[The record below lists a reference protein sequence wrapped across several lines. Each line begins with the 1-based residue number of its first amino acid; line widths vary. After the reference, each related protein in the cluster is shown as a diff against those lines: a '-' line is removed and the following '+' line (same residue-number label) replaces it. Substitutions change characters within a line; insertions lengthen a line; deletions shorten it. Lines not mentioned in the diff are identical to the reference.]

1 MTDLRNDSRNFG
13 CVSSALAAALF
24 CLVAATAGADEIAAA
39 EDPLIAAI
47 DAFIADL
54 DLDKSDRDWKSKVPI
69 PAAEGAFN
77 PQNTYYWNLHTN
89 KGDIKIRLFPLS
101 APLHFLSTVYLTRL
115 GFYDDVKFHRIV
127 KDFMAQGGDPT
138 GKGNG
143 GPGYRFGGE
152 FDPNLSHDK
161 KGIVSAANSGPG
173 TDGSQF
179 FITFGPEKRLDGDH
193 TIFGEMVEGDAV
205 LRKIERAGTEG
216 GKPRRKVVIK
226 NATISVESSS
236 QLANGT

>member
-1 MTDLRNDSRNFG
+1 MTDLRNDSRTFRCG
-13 CVSSALAAALF
+13 AGVIAAAAF
-24 CLVAATAGADEIAAA
+24 CLVAATAAADEIDPA
-39 EDPLIAAI
+39 EDPLIEAV
-47 DAFIADL
+47 DEFIADL
-54 DLDKSDRDWKSKVPI
+54 HLDKSDRDWKSKVPV
-69 PAAEGAFN
+69 PAAHGAFN
-77 PQNTYYWNLHTN
+77 PQNIYYWNLHTN
-89 KGDIKIRLFPLS
+89 KGDIKIKLFPLS

-138 GKGNG
+138 GRGSG

-161 KGIVSAANSGPG
+161 RGIVSAANAGPG

-205 LRKIERAGTEG
+205 LKKIERAGSES
-216 GKPRRKVVIK
+216 GKPRRGVIIRE
-226 NATISVESSS
+226 ATISVETPGE
-236 QLANGT
+236 LANGD